1 MLVLSPLLV
10 PLATALLLALLYHR
24 PAVVRRAVSLAG
36 ALLFLLCA
44 GLLVAEVQNAGR
56 LSVALGGWPLPYAIE
71 FAADRLGAA
80 MLLVSAVLAVATVL
94 YQFGAADPAPE
105 TPILHPLLHGLLAA
119 VGAACVAADLFN
131 LYVWFELMLI
141 AALGLLVHGGEPRQ
155 LDAAFKYLVL
165 NLVGTL
171 LLLIAVASIYGV
183 AGQLNF
189 AALRE
194 AAGRPEI
201 AAALPV
207 PLTLLALALLLKAGA
222 FPLFFWLP
230 ASYHALPAPVLAL
243 FGGLLTKVGIYALL
257 RLLGDVFAAAPA
269 PLYQALGWLAVAT
282 MVIGVLGAAY
292 HWDLR
297 RILAFHIVSQIGYLL
312 LGIALASPAGAA
324 GTLFFAL
331 HNMLAKA
338 NLFLVAGLIWLL
350 AGHYDLRRVGGLYAA
365 RPGLAALFLITAFSL
380 VGVPPSSGFW
390 AKFMLLRET
399 FAQGLWLWGGVAL
412 AVSLLTLYSM
422 AKIWLEA
429 FWKPHP
435 EGRVIESATAGQ
447 GAAYWAIV
455 LLAALTLAMGL
466 APEPLIRYVE
476 AATASF
482 GASGAMP

>member
-10 PLATALLLALLYHR
+10 PLVTALLAALLYHR
-24 PAVVRRAVSLAG
+24 PVVVRRALSLAG
-36 ALLFLLCA
+36 ALSFLLCA
-44 GLLVAEVQNAGR
+44 VLLVAEVERAGR

-80 MLLVSAVLAVATVL
+80 MVLVSATLAVAVLL
-94 YQFGAADPAPE
+94 YQFGTADPAPE

-119 VGAACVAADLFN
+119 VGAACVTADLFN
-131 LYVWFELMLI
+131 LYVWFELMLM

-171 LLLIAVASIYGV
+171 LFLMAVALIYGV
-183 AGQLNF
+183 TGQINF
-189 AALRE
+189 TALRL
-194 AAGRPEI
+194 AAARPEI
-201 AAALPV
+201 AAVLPV
-207 PLTLLALALLLKAGA
+207 PVALLALALLLKAGA
-222 FPLFFWLP
+222 FPLFAWLP
-230 ASYHALPAPVLAL
+230 ASYHTLPASVLAL
-243 FGGLLTKVGIYALL
+243 FGGLLTKVGVYALL
-257 RLLGDVFAAAPA
+257 RLMGDVFIAAPA
-269 PLYQALGWLAVAT
+269 LPYEALGWIALLT
-282 MVIGVLGAAY
+282 MVTGVLGAAY

-324 GTLFFAL
+324 GTLFFTL
-331 HNMLAKA
+331 HNILAKA

-350 AGHYDLRRVGGLYAA
+350 AGHYDLRRIGGLYTA
-365 RPGLAALFLITAFSL
+365 RPGLAVLFLIVAFSL

-399 FAQGLWLWGGVAL
+399 FAQGRWLWGGIAL

-422 AKIWLEA
+422 VKIWLEA

-435 EGRVIESATAGQ
+435 EGREIVRVAGLNPAYLAVI
-447 GAAYWAIV
+447 
-455 LLAALTLAMGL
+455 LLAALTLAIGL
-466 APEPLIRYVE
+466 VPEPLVRYAE
-476 AATASF
+476 AAAASLGVGGTAR
-482 GASGAMP
+482 